1 MKLQYLAFVLG
12 VVMFS
17 NTVQAGIT
25 LKTADGT
32 SEQVQVALVG
42 LQTKATVLGFAK
54 NQYDLGMAYYEGKL
68 VERDPKK
75 AAEWLSKAAAKGYA
89 PAMFV
94 LGGMLLGGDGVNQN
108 IPLGSQL
115 INSAAAKGDKSA
127 LAFIDAAKNDKSI
140 TKTNNQ
146 INQNQAACSLD
157 IYDYGMYILKDDPD
171 IHIEKVG
178 SCSVTITQVQQ
189 GVETLLTFVGKKNKG
204 DKVQIITKNING
216 ELESEINFIKDNEY
230 LDRFI
235 SSDIEFYDSTG
246 NSLDPVTDEP
256 YTENT
261 PNVSK
266 CFFERTNHR
275 GITVCYKVNAKS
287 ENDVY
292 IFPL

>member
-12 VVMFS
+12 VGMFS
-17 NTVQAGIT
+17 NLVQAGIT

-75 AAEWLSKAAAKGYA
+75 AAEWLSKAAKKNYA

-127 LAFIDAAKNDKSI
+127 LAFIDVAKNDKSI
-140 TKTNNQ
+140 TKVNNQ

-171 IHIEKVG
+171 IHIQKVG

-189 GVETLLTFVGKKNKG
+189 GVETLLSFIGEKNKG
-204 DKVQIITKNING
+204 DKVHVITKTING
-216 ELESEINFIKDNEY
+216 ELESEINLFEDNEY
-230 LDRFI
+230 LYSII
-235 SSDIEFYDSTG
+235 SRDIGFYGSTG
-246 NSLDPVTDEP
+246 NHLDPVTEEP

-266 CFFERTNHR
+266 CFFERANHR

-292 IFPL
+292 IF